1 MKTKHLMTLLVLA
14 LFLFSCDSESRNE
27 EQMNL
32 DVDVEFSIADTNGN
46 DLLNPENEN
55 SYNHEAIK
63 LFYKTDG
70 VYQEFYDGNLDLPR
84 NINIYQHTDTYR
96 ATIFLNHSASEE
108 QPETLIQWNEN
119 NADTIK
125 CEIYRTSSVERIDK
139 VWLNNQLV
147 WDSTNNTAP
156 YFELTK

>member
-1 MKTKHLMTLLVLA
+1 MRTILLILVIST
-14 LFLFSCDSESRNE
+14 LFSCNSRDNE

-32 DVDVEFSIADTNGN
+32 DVGVEFSIADINGN

-70 VYQEFYDGNLDLPR
+70 VYQEFYDVNLDLPR

-119 NADTIK
+119 NVDTIK

-147 WDSTNNTAP
+147 WDSTNNTAL
-156 YFELTK
+156 YFELIK